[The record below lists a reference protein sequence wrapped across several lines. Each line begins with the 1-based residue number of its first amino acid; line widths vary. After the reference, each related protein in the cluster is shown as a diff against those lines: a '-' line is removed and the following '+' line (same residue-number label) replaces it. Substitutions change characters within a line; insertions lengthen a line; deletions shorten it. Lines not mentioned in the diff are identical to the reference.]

1 MQDYSLLSPLI
12 ERGNTVYFVCDLPQR
27 RVVQVSN
34 SYQQVLGSSGIDPTA
49 DLSQWVSRLHPDDW
63 QYLCREFATVQ
74 PGDLLSDK
82 EVRITWADGSTHWL
96 SVQADWVFGPG
107 GLPYLSGQVQDVTAT
122 KKVALNAQ
130 KFSTKKDATFE
141 ILSHDL
147 AAPLVNAWQLSLVLK
162 DILGGQAS
170 AKV

>member
-34 SYQQVLGSSGIDPTA
+34 SYQQVLGGSGIDPTA

-63 QYLCREFATVQ
+63 QYLCLEFATVQ
-74 PGDLLSDK
+74 PGELLSDK

-96 SVQADWVFGPG
+96 SVQAG
-107 GLPYLSGQVQDVTAT
+107 
-122 KKVALNAQ
+122 
-130 KFSTKKDATFE
+130 
-141 ILSHDL
+141 
-147 AAPLVNAWQLSLVLK
+147 
-162 DILGGQAS
+162 
-170 AKV
+170 